1 MASHA
6 TPAAGMCTLAI
17 PAAATSAYVS
27 ITLLLLLLLVCVLLL
42 LLLLQHVDQTYASDL
57 RIQTTSLAAGLL
69 AHFVRHFDQ
78 LSYSPESGAKS
89 DKSVYYT
96 LHTVVA
102 TAGAASPLVH
112 SVC

>member
-27 ITLLLLLLLVCVLLL
+27 ITLLLLLLQVCVILL

-69 AHFVRHFDQ
+69 VTTCTRMSHQ
-78 LSYSPESGAKS
+78 YI
-89 DKSVYYT
+89 
-96 LHTVVA
+96 
-102 TAGAASPLVH
+102 
-112 SVC
+112 